1 MPQLRPSNVRRDRDR
16 RTGFLSEYLP
26 YGSLKRHI
34 VMRGA
39 IPLIILLILV
49 IIVDNMVMPIITRHG
64 DEFPLPDLTGQR
76 LMEAQLV
83 LDDLNLRYEVA
94 SEEFAPGK
102 PPGEILGQF
111 PIGGTKVKSGR
122 TVKFVVSLGEK
133 MVPVPDVAGLSVR
146 QARLDLESAGLTMG
160 EITWAFSDTLPEKV
174 VVLSYPPPGTEITS
188 GSPVTLMVNR
198 GRFADF
204 TYMPKLVGLHLDV
217 ALEKLEAKSLKGGV
231 ITRRLDD
238 SYLPQTVLEQSEPEG
253 AELDPG
259 TEIDLVVST
268 LD

>member
-1 MPQLRPSNVRRDRDR
+1 MPQLRPSNIRRDRDR
-16 RTGFLSEYLP
+16 RTGFLSEQLP
-26 YGSLKRHI
+26 FGSLKRHI
-34 VMRGA
+34 VMRGVV
-39 IPLIILLILV
+39 PLLIL
-49 IIVDNMVMPIITRHG
+49 ILIVLIFDNVVMPIVTRHG

-83 LDDLNLRYEVA
+83 LDDLHLRYEVA

-102 PPGEILGQF
+102 PAGEILGQI
-111 PIGGTKVKSGR
+111 PIGGTEVKIGR
-122 TVKFVVSLGEK
+122 TIKFVVSLGEK
-133 MVPVPDVAGLSVR
+133 MVAVPDVAGLSVR
-146 QARLDLESAGLTMG
+146 QARLDLETAGLSMG
-160 EITWAFSDTLPEKV
+160 DITWAFSDTLPEKV

-204 TYMPKLVGLHLDV
+204 TYMPQLVGLHLDV
-217 ALEKLEAKSLKGGV
+217 ALKKLEEKSLKAGV

-268 LD
+268 LN